1 MKRLADL
8 LRAERRARTFFALL
22 AQSALGTGAGYV
34 ALLLV
39 AYDRLDSPW
48 AISLVLIAD
57 LLPPMVL
64 GPILGAAA
72 DRWSRRNC
80 MVIADVVRAIAFVGI
95 ALVDSFAATL
105 ALALLAGLGTA
116 LFTPAS
122 LAALPS
128 LPVATSVYGAI
139 TDLGLAVGPAIMAA
153 FLLIAS
159 PETILAGNALTFA
172 LSALVLAR
180 LSFGDAP
187 SAAESTAARGT
198 LLGQTRDGIRSI
210 GLVRGLWPILAASAA
225 GVFFGGLVNVAELPF
240 LKDDLGATDAA
251 FSAMVAL
258 VGAGIAAGSLAGGAG
273 GELKTLTNRFTIGLL
288 LSGAGFLVAGLV
300 PTLAVV
306 LVMFTLA
313 GFGNGLML
321 VHERL
326 FIQETVPD
334 ELTARVFGVRDA
346 TTAWG
351 FGVAFVSAGALVSLA
366 GPQTVIAIAG
376 AGVTL
381 VALAA
386 GYFLR
391 HERLVS
397 AETAGSTSPV
407 AAESP

>member
-8 LRAERRARTFFALL
+8 LRAERRARIFFALL

-80 MVIADVVRAIAFVGI
+80 MVIADVVRAVAFVGI

-128 LPVATSVYGAI
+128 LVTRPRLPVATSVYGAI

-180 LSFGDAP
+180 LSFGEAP
-187 SAAESTAARGT
+187 SAAESAAARGT
-198 LLGQTRDGIRSI
+198 LLGSDARRNPLDRSRTRPVAHARPHRPPASSS
-210 GLVRGLWPILAASAA
+210 AAS
-225 GVFFGGLVNVAELPF
+225 
-240 LKDDLGATDAA
+240 
-251 FSAMVAL
+251 
-258 VGAGIAAGSLAGGAG
+258 
-273 GELKTLTNRFTIGLL
+273 
-288 LSGAGFLVAGLV
+288 
-300 PTLAVV
+300 
-306 LVMFTLA
+306 
-313 GFGNGLML
+313 
-321 VHERL
+321 
-326 FIQETVPD
+326 
-334 ELTARVFGVRDA
+334 
-346 TTAWG
+346 
-351 FGVAFVSAGALVSLA
+351 
-366 GPQTVIAIAG
+366 
-376 AGVTL
+376 
-381 VALAA
+381 
-386 GYFLR
+386 
-391 HERLVS
+391 
-397 AETAGSTSPV
+397 
-407 AAESP
+407 

>member
-80 MVIADVVRAIAFVGI
+80 MVIADVVRAVAFVGI

-105 ALALLAGLGTA
+105 VLALLAGLGTA

-128 LPVATSVYGAI
+128 LVTRSRLPVATSVYGAI

-180 LSFGDAP
+180 LSFGEAP

-240 LKDDLGATDAA
+240 LKDDLGASDAA

-258 VGAGIAAGSLAGGAG
+258 VGAGIATGSLAGGAG
-273 GELKTLTNRFTIGLL
+273 GELKTLTTRFTHRAVAQRRRLPGRGARAKPGGGPHDVHARRIRQRADARPRATVHSGD
-288 LSGAGFLVAGLV
+288 GAGRAGR
-300 PTLAVV
+300 PSI
-306 LVMFTLA
+306 
-313 GFGNGLML
+313 
-321 VHERL
+321 RC
-326 FIQETVPD
+326 P
-334 ELTARVFGVRDA
+334 
-346 TTAWG
+346 
-351 FGVAFVSAGALVSLA
+351 
-366 GPQTVIAIAG
+366 
-376 AGVTL
+376 
-381 VALAA
+381 
-386 GYFLR
+386 
-391 HERLVS
+391 
-397 AETAGSTSPV
+397 
-407 AAESP
+407 